1 MVEGMLPSTI
11 QIKNEWWE
19 PKDRRIVLAATSG
32 TALLSLTLMDTK
44 VLDATPT
51 KEEAS
56 LCLTRRRTKNLMY
69 IVPEAPPQQQA
80 NTTYVIKEAMRAPP
94 HPTPSKKAVA
104 PTETWEIQK
113 LSL

>member
-1 MVEGMLPSTI
+1 MPSTI
-11 QIKNEWWE
+11 HIKNEWWE

-69 IVPEAPPQQQA
+69 IVPEAPPQYQA
-80 NTTYVIKEAMRAPP
+80 KTTYVTQAALRAPMP
-94 HPTPSKKAVA
+94 PYPSKEMVT
-104 PTETWEIQK
+104 PVESW
-113 LSL
+113 